1 MAQVA
6 NFQVPAHPSGLEMR
20 TQMNQII
27 LALVSSNS
35 GPVAPVQTYPLMW
48 WGDTTANR
56 LRIRNMANDAWT
68 DLGPINDFLADIRTL
83 VATTAAT
90 KVDRTGDV
98 MTGPLTFRSAN
109 VMFQNAQAN
118 WFGYFGGYGTAGQV
132 GSGLGIVDSS
142 LTWWNW
148 QMDNNGNMSVR
159 ASATIGGG
167 MRIDGGRLQM
177 RQPGSYGE
185 IAMYSANGTVMFMRG
200 RSNEGGGMQ
209 WIDNNYT
216 AVLGD
221 LDNAGNLR
229 LTGSLATG
237 NGSSNLGPD
246 GNIVSGLFPA
256 GIHAYINNVANA
268 AAAGR
273 AAAGAQCWWNT
284 GPQDSGWINP
294 NGYQTADVA
303 VPWVMCGLREA
314 GGGMIYL
321 RATNLRNQQ

>member
-68 DLGPINDFLADIRTL
+68 DLGPINDFLADIRSL
-83 VATTAAT
+83 VETTAAQ
-90 KVDRTGDV
+90 KVNRGGDY
-98 MTGPLTFRSAN
+98 MTGTLLMRNAN
-109 VMFQNAQAN
+109 LFFQNGQTAN
-118 WFGYFGGYGTAGQV
+118 YGYIGAYGNAGA
-132 GSGLGIVDSS
+132 GDSGIGFVDSS
-142 LTWWNW
+142 LTLWNF
-148 QMDNNGNMSVR
+148 QLNNNGNWNARGSGQ
-159 ASATIGGG
+159 INGGL
-167 MRIDGGRLQM
+167 RIDGGRLQM

-185 IAMYSANGTVMFMRG
+185 IAMYSANGTVMYMRG

-216 AVLGD
+216 AVVGD
-221 LDNAGNLR
+221 MDNAGNLR

-246 GNIVSGLFPA
+246 GNIVSSLFPA

-303 VPWVMCGLREA
+303 VPWVMCGLRES